1 MDAILPLLIAV
12 LLAEMGSKTQTLAH
26 QQSLI
31 SSHFRIMGV
40 LTLTSLVS
48 YGLAAAA
55 GMYISTLIAFDARS
69 LLFGLALLFAGL
81 PMILKSRQ
89 PPALPENASVMSLV
103 RHFTTVQFGDAA
115 QFLVFAVAARLGT
128 PVLAVIGALAGVL
141 TACLIPMMLGQ
152 SWIKDGAI
160 TVARRIAAVLLSGFG
175 FWLII
180 SALRLI

>member
-1 MDAILPLLIAV
+1 MDAILPLMIAV
-12 LLAEMGSKTQTLAH
+12 ILAEMGGKTQTLAH
-26 QQSLI
+26 QQSLV
-31 SSHFRIMGV
+31 SSHLRIMGA

-55 GMYISTLIAFDARS
+55 GLYISALIAFDARS

-81 PMILKSRQ
+81 PMLLKPKQ
-89 PPALPENASVMSLV
+89 LTALHENVSTASLA

-128 PVLAVIGALAGVL
+128 PVLAVIGAIAGVIL
-141 TACLIPMMLGQ
+141 ACLVPMMMGR
-152 SWIKDGAI
+152 SWIKGSATTAVRWGA
-160 TVARRIAAVLLSGFG
+160 ALLLSGFG
-175 FWLII
+175 FWTII

>member
-1 MDAILPLLIAV
+1 MDAILPLMIAV
-12 LLAEMGSKTQTLAH
+12 ILAEMGGKTQTLAH

-31 SSHFRIMGV
+31 SSHLRIVGA

-55 GMYISTLIAFDARS
+55 GLYISTIIAFDARS

-81 PMILKSRQ
+81 PMMLKSRLLQ
-89 PPALPENASVMSLV
+89 ALPENASVMSLI

-128 PVLAVIGALAGVL
+128 PVLAVIGAIAGVL
-141 TACLIPMMLGQ
+141 IACLIPMMMGR
-152 SWIKDGAI
+152 SWIKGSA
-160 TVARRIAAVLLSGFG
+160 TTALRWVAAFLLSGFG
-175 FWLII
+175 FWTII